1 MYTAKESS
9 TNMQNKQML
18 LDKCPV
24 TYTLERIG
32 GRWKALILYHLSN
45 KALRYGELKR
55 ALPTITEK
63 MLIQQLKELEADKL
77 LLRDVKPLVPPH
89 VTYSLTDAGMA
100 LKPVL
105 QAMAKWGLMYSTDAV
120 FNDAVIATHK
130 Q

>member
-1 MYTAKESS
+1 M
-9 TNMQNKQML
+9 
-18 LDKCPV
+18 
-24 TYTLERIG
+24 
-32 GRWKALILYHLSN
+32 ILYHLSN

-77 LLRDVKPLVPPH
+77 LLRDVKPVVPPH

-105 QAMAKWGLMYSTDAV
+105 QAMATWGLMYSADTV
-120 FNDAVIATHK
+120 FNDAETATLE

>member
-9 TNMQNKQML
+9 TNLQNKQML

-45 KALRYGELKR
+45 KALRYSELKR
-55 ALPTITEK
+55 ALPTSTEK

-77 LLRDVKPLVPPH
+77 LLRDVKPVVPPH

-105 QAMAKWGLMYSTDAV
+105 QAMATWGLIYSADTV
-120 FNDAVIATHK
+120 FNDAETATLE